1 MSTNTGIRAGAVG
14 LRGIFCVGFL
24 FLGFLFL
31 LFLCLYGLRML
42 LTRFCGVSGGDSD
55 IGGAYCVFLA
65 GFEANLAL
73 RRLCRGSVGSNSVGF
88 ELAVSMGDRTG
99 RDVIIGF

>member
-1 MSTNTGIRAGAVG
+1 MSTNTGIRVGAVG

-24 FLGFLFL
+24 FLLFL
-31 LFLCLYGLRML
+31 LCLYGLRML